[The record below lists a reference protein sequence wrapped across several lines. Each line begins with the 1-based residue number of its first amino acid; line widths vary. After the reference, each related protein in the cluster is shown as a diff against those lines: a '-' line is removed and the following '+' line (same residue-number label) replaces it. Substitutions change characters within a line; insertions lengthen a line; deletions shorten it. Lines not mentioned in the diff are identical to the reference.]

1 MKASWSHNRHAIG
14 VMALAA
20 AALLSLLSTMETG
33 TFARWYERAR
43 FIGGQ
48 VEAGH
53 FDLDLVSESVWAVC
67 SPAAET
73 APDGAHND
81 GAQNDGVTVP
91 DDAATT
97 TAALELAITDAP
109 PTNCTLID
117 PLNVYVAP
125 DETLVFLTEWEVL
138 LSGENSYALFELPN
152 DFVAAVDDLVPE
164 TNPAISVFVSPLQ
177 SLILDAEQ
185 WNALLADESF
195 AAAKLIASQTDEAPN
210 SIWVSALTDTEANPV
225 SQYYLSLIVFEPNYL
240 QPTGVEGVTLSV
252 TGVNAKLGQG
262 RTIEVT
268 P

>member
-1 MKASWSHNRHAIG
+1 MKASWSPNRHAIG
-14 VMALAA
+14 VMALVA
-20 AALLSLLSTMETG
+20 AALLSLLSTLETG

-67 SPAAET
+67 SPAIAT
-73 APDGAHND
+73 VPDE
-81 GAQNDGVTVP
+81 AQNDRTQNGWVMLP
-91 DDAATT
+91 NDAEDDGAD
-97 TAALELAITDAP
+97 LELAITDAP

-125 DETLVFLTEWEVL
+125 DETLVLLTEWEVL

-177 SLILDAEQ
+177 SLILENEQ
-185 WNALLADESF
+185 WDNILVDESF
-195 AAAKLIASQTDEAPN
+195 AAAKLIASQTAEAPN
-210 SIWVSALTDTEANPV
+210 SIWVSALTDADANPI
-225 SQYYLSLIVFEPNYL
+225 SQYYLSLIAFEPEYL
-240 QPTGVEGVTLSV
+240 QPTGLEGVTLSV
-252 TGVNAKLGQG
+252 KGVNAKLGQG